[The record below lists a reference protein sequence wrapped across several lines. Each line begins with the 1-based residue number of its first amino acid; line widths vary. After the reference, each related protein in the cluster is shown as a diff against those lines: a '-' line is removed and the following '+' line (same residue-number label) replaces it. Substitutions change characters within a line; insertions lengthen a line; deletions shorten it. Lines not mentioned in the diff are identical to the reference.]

1 MESFSFGGG
10 CINDTVVHLTN
21 SALPFGGNGESG
33 MGRCHGAWG
42 FDTFTHKK
50 AVLQKG
56 RMETDLRYPP
66 HGGKG
71 LGLLK
76 KIM

>member
-1 MESFSFGGG
+1 
-10 CINDTVVHLTN
+10 
-21 SALPFGGNGESG
+21 